1 VFIDEL
7 EQLTAPALGQ
17 TAKDCAFIFGRLPL
31 CFCATVLANPF
42 HGVDAGRTVGGQP
55 RCRHRFV
62 HCTGD
67 TRRTRTVAPATVSM
81 QRHVHRC
88 AEAQSDGT
96 DRWNHG
102 PEQHQLTATYRGTVS
117 GVRSR

>member
-102 PEQHQLTATYRGTVS
+102 PSCTS
-117 GVRSR
+117 